1 MNIMNPLFQIIL
13 QIILIYFFL
22 INTFYLIFFI
32 FSMFGF
38 HRYRN
43 MTAYINLKDVFQSPL
58 TKPISIIA
66 PAFNEDKNIV
76 ESVKSLLSLEYPLFE
91 VIIVN
96 DGSTDLTLRKLIEAF
111 DLKKTNRIFRK
122 IIETK
127 NIKGIY
133 ASSSYTKLIVIDK
146 LNGKKA
152 DALNAGLNVIRYPLF
167 CSIDCDSL
175 LERDAL
181 LKMIRPFLVHPDR
194 IAGAGGIIR
203 LSNGCS
209 VSSGSVKRI
218 GLPINYLARFQ
229 IIEYFRSFLAGR
241 MGLSMIKSILI
252 LSGAF
257 SVFRKDLVLACGGY
271 RTNTVCEDMDLVVRM
286 QKYIHEKKLDYR
298 FSFVPDPICWTE
310 APETLKI
317 LARQR
322 NRWHRG
328 LIESLFFSFKMFL
341 NPKYGMIG
349 LFAMPFYTIFEMIG
363 PLIEI
368 LGYIIFAVFILS
380 GNINLPFALAFF
392 LLAVV
397 YGVLLSLLAILLEE
411 FSPRKYPKVSDLFI
425 LTASSFLE
433 NILYRQFLTFVRV
446 KAFIDFLSGKKEWG
460 QMQRKGFSK
469 K

>member
-1 MNIMNPLFQIIL
+1 MNILNPLFQIIL
-13 QIILIYFFL
+13 QIIVVYFFL
-22 INTFYLIFFI
+22 INTFYLIFLLL
-32 FSMFGF
+32 SMFGLR
-38 HRYRN
+38 RYRN

-66 PAFNEDKNIV
+66 PAFNEEKSIV
-76 ESVKSLLSLEYPLFE
+76 ESVKSMLLLEYPLFE

-96 DGSTDLTLRKLIEAF
+96 DGSTDSTLKILIEAF
-111 DLKKTNRIFRK
+111 GLKKTNRVFRK

-127 NIKGIY
+127 SIKGIY

-152 DALNAGLNVIRYPLF
+152 DALNAGLNVSRYPLF
-167 CSIDCDSL
+167 CSFDGDSL

-181 LKMIRPFLVHPDR
+181 LKMIRPFLVNPDR
-194 IAGAGGIIR
+194 VAGAGGIVR
-203 LSNGCS
+203 LSNGCT
-209 VSSGSVKRI
+209 VSSGVVKRI
-218 GLPINYLARFQ
+218 GLPKNYLARFQ
-229 IIEYFRSFLAGR
+229 VIEYFRAFLAGR
-241 MGLSMIKSILI
+241 LGLSMLNSILI

-257 SVFRKDLVLACGGY
+257 SVFRKDLFFACGGY
-271 RTNTVCEDMDLVVRM
+271 RTDTVCEDMDLVIRM
-286 QKYIHEKKLDYR
+286 QKYVHEKKLDYR

-310 APETLKI
+310 APETLKN
-317 LARQR
+317 LASQR

-328 LIESLFFSFKMFL
+328 LIESLFHSFKMFL
-341 NPKYGMIG
+341 NPNYGMTG

-368 LGYIIFAVFILS
+368 LGYIIFAVFVLS

-411 FSPRKYPKVSDLFI
+411 FSPRKYPKVIDIFI

-433 NILYRQFLTFVRV
+433 NILYRQFLTVVRV
-446 KAFIDFLSGKKEWG
+446 KAFIDFLLGKKEWG

-469 K
+469 

>member
-1 MNIMNPLFQIIL
+1 MNIINPLFQIIL
-13 QIILIYFFL
+13 QIILLYFFL

-38 HRYRN
+38 HRYRE
-43 MTAYINLKDVFQSPL
+43 MTAYINMKDVFQSPL

-66 PAFNEDKNIV
+66 PAFNEEKSIV
-76 ESVKSLLSLEYPLFE
+76 ESVKSLLLLEFPLYE

-96 DGSTDLTLRKLIEAF
+96 DGSTDLTLKNLIEAF
-111 DLKKTNRIFRK
+111 DLKRTNRVFRK

-127 NIKGIY
+127 RIKGIY

-181 LKMIRPFLVHPDR
+181 LKMIRPFLVNPDR
-194 IAGAGGIIR
+194 IAGVGGIIR

-209 VSSGSVKRI
+209 VSSGSIKKI
-218 GLPINYLARFQ
+218 GLPKNYLARFQ
-229 IIEYFRSFLAGR
+229 IIEYFRSFIAGR
-241 MGLSMIKSILI
+241 MGLSMINSILI

-286 QKYIHEKKLDYR
+286 QKHIHEKKLDYR

-310 APETLKI
+310 APETLKT

-322 NRWHRG
+322 NRWQRG
-328 LIESLFFSFKMFL
+328 LIESLFHSFKMFL
-341 NPKYGMIG
+341 NPNYGMIG

-363 PLIEI
+363 PLVEI
-368 LGYIIFAVFILS
+368 LGYIIFAIFILS

-411 FSPRKYPKVSDLFI
+411 FSSQKYPKISDLFI
-425 LTASSFLE
+425 LTASTFLE
-433 NILYRQFLTFVRV
+433 NILYRQFLTVVRV
-446 KAFIDFLSGKKEWG
+446 KALIDFLLGKKEWG

-469 K
+469 